1 MLFLQGILILS
12 SSVFFIKLPRC
23 HGEGVR
29 LGGAEHK
36 EAPSAVCEDWQTL
49 LHQQK
54 SGNCR
59 TVEGFGAAAE
69 NVIESECVHAL
80 GTARVAPH

>member
-1 MLFLQGILILS
+1 MSPNYGF
-12 SSVFFIKLPRC
+12 VFKLPRS
-23 HGEGVR
+23 HSEGVR

-54 SGNCR
+54 SGDCR
-59 TVEGFGAAAE
+59 TVQGFGAAAE
-69 NVIESECVHAL
+69 NMIKSEFVHAL